1 MMKKRIMGTGSLFVP
16 ALFAG
21 IFMMSSS
28 QASTGEVQFVGV
40 VESVSCDLITEVDG
54 VNTGLVQL
62 GTSPK
67 GGTGPLVRINLKPD
81 MNLPGCQALPW
92 ASDSGQVVNVSIS
105 WVGPFVPGPA
115 ETNPTILKPQS
126 GLATDAVVELLPL
139 NANDASG
146 RFFNLTGADQHT
158 GLQYTAQLKGGSE
171 AGDYQSAA
179 AFVIAW
185 Q

>member
-1 MMKKRIMGTGSLFVP
+1 MKKQIMGTGILFVP
-16 ALFAG
+16 AAFAG
-21 IFMMSSS
+21 IFMMTSS
-28 QASTGEVQFVGV
+28 QASTGEVQFAGV
-40 VESVSCDLITEVDG
+40 VENVSCDLITEVDG
-54 VNTGLVQL
+54 ENTGLVQL

-81 MNLPGCQALPW
+81 MSQPGCQALPW
-92 ASDSGQVVNVSIS
+92 VSDIGDYVRASIT
-105 WVGPFVPGPA
+105 WLGPFAPGPA

-126 GLATDAVVELLPL
+126 GQATDAVVELLPL

-146 RFFNLTGADQHT
+146 RYFNMTGAEQYT

-179 AFVIAW
+179 AFVVSW
-185 Q
+185 W